1 MSEYRLGDDI
11 DDYCV
16 RCKRIMNH
24 SVVSVMNR
32 EPAKVRCR
40 ICHADHDYR
49 HEQVPPSKGDLRKAA
64 LFQEVLKSVSPDAA
78 MAEVAVPADAIVEE
92 APKAKAKSKG
102 RK

>member
-1 MSEYRLGDDI
+1 MRDYRLGDDI

-24 SVVSVMNR
+24 SVVSVVNR

-40 ICHADHDYR
+40 ICHSDHDYR
-49 HEQVPPSKGDLRKAA
+49 HEQAPPPKVDLRKAA
-64 LFQEVLKSVSPDAA
+64 LFNEVLKTLSPEAA
-78 MAEVAVPADAIVEE
+78 LSEAGPVVVEE
-92 APKAKAKSKG
+92 APKPKAKAKGKA